1 MKERLEDAL
10 SIASKVIRIAFYL
23 GTSMYLAAKA
33 IVIIPQSPDIPDWLL
48 LPAILVC
55 SISMVIISIKIVE
68 EPSPRQLRSEREKAK
83 KLESLLKFYKED
95 YK

>member
-23 GTSMYLAAKA
+23 GTSTYLAAKT
-33 IVIIPQSPDIPDWLL
+33 
-48 LPAILVC
+48 
-55 SISMVIISIKIVE
+55 MVIISIKIAE

-83 KLESLLKFYKED
+83 KLESLLKFYKKD